1 MASPISSGIAAIRS
15 RPYVPAVLAA
25 LLLLQPWL
33 GVDQH
38 WIRQTEL
45 VVILALIVSG
55 LNLSFGFGGELAL
68 GQVAIYAGGAYVTA
82 ILAEHGVD
90 DMAVTGLAAIGLAL
104 VIGLVS
110 GLPGIRL
117 GGWALAMVSFFLVLV
132 LPNIINQFPDLTG
145 GFGGIAGVE
154 RPTVFGISLES
165 TNAFYVTVVVLGII
179 WFAFMRNLVLSR
191 YGVALRVLRQSPVLA
206 RSLGISVYRLKVTV
220 YLLAA
225 IPAGVAGMLFTY
237 LDGFISPGSFTFS
250 VALSILAACI
260 LGGKDTIY
268 GPILGAVFIRFGPS
282 NSESFEKYSLVAY
295 GAFLVIFGLFLS
307 GGVGELWRRLVS
319 RFGRRTGQALDGGEF
334 DADAAIPTLRGIDL
348 RLSGVGKSFGGNLAV
363 DAVSLTARAGHVTA
377 LIGPNGSGKT
387 TLLNLVSGYYT
398 PSSGTISL
406 GDERIDG
413 RASHSIARAGVA
425 RTFQTPNIPEGLSV
439 GETVESARFARHN
452 TGILATVLRLPRSA
466 RARKDDHAAAEQ
478 ALDAVGLGQLGR
490 ATATAVP
497 LGTRRLLEVAR
508 AIALEPAVLLL
519 DEPASGLDSHEVE
532 ELARLIRAVAAAGAA
547 VVLVEHNFQMVLS
560 ASDHIYVLA
569 EGAVI
574 AEGDP
579 ATIRDDEAVARSYLG
594 IVTDADGSAA
604 ADQLDRPS
612 SSGTDVRGRRS

>member
-1 MASPISSGIAAIRS
+1 MATLKAAAPRVSAALTVIRS
-15 RPYVPAVLAA
+15 RPYIPIVLAA
-25 LLLLQPWL
+25 LLVLQPWL
-33 GVDQH
+33 GVDQQ

-55 LNLSFGFGGELAL
+55 LNLSFGYGGELAL
-68 GQVAIYAGGAYVTA
+68 GQVAIYAGGAYITA
-82 ILAEHGVD
+82 ILAEHGVG

-104 VIGLVS
+104 VIGLLS

-145 GFGGIAGVE
+145 GFAGIAGVD
-154 RPTVFGISLES
+154 RPTLFGISLES
-165 TNAFYVTVVVLGII
+165 TNAFYLTVVILGII
-179 WFAFMRNLVLSR
+179 WFVFMRNLVVSR

-220 YLLAA
+220 YLLGA

-237 LDGFISPGSFTFS
+237 LDGFISPSSFTFS
-250 VALSILAACI
+250 VAISILAACI

-268 GPILGAVFIRFGPS
+268 GPILGAAFIQFGPS
-282 NSESFEKYSLVAY
+282 NSESFQKYSLVAY

-319 RFGRRTGQALDGGEF
+319 RFGRRTAQVLDASEF
-334 DADAAIPTLRGIDL
+334 DADAAIPPLRGTDL
-348 RLSGVGKSFGGNLAV
+348 RLSDVSKRFGGNLV
-363 DAVSLTARAGHVTA
+363 LDRVSLTARAGHVTA

-398 PSSGTISL
+398 LGSGTISL

-413 RASHSIARAGVA
+413 RSSHRIARAGVA

-439 GETVESARFARHN
+439 DETVESARFARH
-452 TGILATVLRLPRSA
+452 TIGILPTVLRLPVAA
-466 RARKDDHAAAEQ
+466 RTRRDDRDAAAA
-478 ALDAVGLGQLGR
+478 ALDAVGLGPLGT

-508 AIALEPAVLLL
+508 AIASEPAVLLL
-519 DEPASGLDSHEVE
+519 DEPASGLDAHEVD

-547 VVLVEHNFQMVLS
+547 VVLVEHNFQMVLG

-594 IVTDADGSAA
+594 ITTE
-604 ADQLDRPS
+604 P
-612 SSGTDVRGRRS
+612 GTDVTGSRT